1 MKIFKGQGTADL
13 GKPWRFEEDGLTVTR
28 GCAWSPPGC
37 HPTGCGIKTY
47 VNAAG
52 ELVKIEG
59 DENHPITNGRLCV
72 RCLTIRDYVYNPDRV
87 RYPMK
92 RAREDRGKNKWERI
106 TWDEAFDLIAE
117 KVAYYKENYGAES
130 ILIMGGTGREG
141 GPMLPAYAQAC
152 IGTPNA
158 CYTQSGYSCY
168 IPRVAGTTYVLGATY
183 PEMDYAGGLPGRYD
197 DPMFELPELIVFWAK
212 EPLPSNGD
220 GLFGHAAID
229 MMRRGSK
236 LMCVEP
242 RVNWVSTRADW
253 HLRLRPGTDTALAM
267 AMLNVIISEDLYDH
281 DFVEKWCYGF
291 EELSERV
298 ATMPV
303 EKAAEITGVD
313 ADLIREA
320 SRAYAKAKPAQIA
333 WGLGIDQKS
342 NGVQAG
348 HCILALEAITGN
360 IDVPGG
366 QLIGDVNDGLE
377 LGFGWGNL
385 GPELQS
391 KILGIKEYPAYV
403 GLVLN
408 AQCDM
413 VLDALEAGDD
423 AEYYPFKMG
432 GFEDTNFLAG
442 TCAAQPKRWHDAM
455 VKNLEWCFGIDVWMT
470 PTIQACCEVFLPL
483 SSTVEHDTVVYTH
496 YGASPIMAGAVN
508 KSITV
513 GDCKGDCEI
522 MYELGLRCMPVNFE
536 KYKDYYDFLADYR
549 LNYKQSFE
557 ELREEVVHQKT
568 EMCGYRK
575 YESGR
580 LRPDG
585 QPGFNTPTGRV
596 ELYSTM
602 FRQFGEDPLPYYEE
616 PQLSPVSTPDIA
628 ETYPLV
634 LTTGAHVLLLPFRR
648 QADPLSA
655 RDESRPADRDQP
667 AGRGEVRR
675 GRRPVGGSVQP
686 VRHLRAQSEGEPDR
700 QAWRGACP
708 ARLLVP
714 RKGRRRADALRGVA
728 LQHQRAHPSQVHRQA
743 RFRRAVQVHPL
754 QREAA
759 CGKLRHR
766 HDGSLG
772 PLRKAGDL
780 DGGIRFAHR
789 LRILHG
795 MPVVRGGLQGRAPHP
810 RGTVGHPPA

>member
-47 VNAAG
+47 VNSNG
-52 ELVKIEG
+52 ELVRVEG

-87 RYPMK
+87 LYPMK

-106 TWDEAFDLIAE
+106 TWDEAYDTIAE
-117 KVAYYKENYGAES
+117 KVKYFKDKYGAES
-130 ILIMGGTGREG
+130 ILVMGGTGREG
-141 GPMLPAYAQAC
+141 GPMLPAYAHAC
-152 IGTPNA
+152 LGTPNA

-168 IPRVAGTTYVLGATY
+168 IPRVAGTTYVMGATY

-197 DPMFELPELIVFWAK
+197 DPMFKLPELIVFWGK

-236 LMCVEP
+236 LMSIDP

-253 HLRLRPGTDTALAM
+253 HLRLRPGTDAALGM
-267 AMLNVIISEDLYDH
+267 AMLNVIIEEDLYDH
-281 DFVEKWCYGF
+281 DFVDKWCYGF
-291 EELSERV
+291 EQLAERV
-298 ATMPV
+298 KEMPA
-303 EKAAEITGVD
+303 EKAAEICDLD
-313 ADLIREA
+313 ANQIREA
-320 SRAYAKAKPAQIA
+320 ARVYAAAKPAQIA
-333 WGLGIDQKS
+333 WGLAIDQKS

-348 HCILALEAITGN
+348 HCIMALEAITSN

-377 LGFGWGNL
+377 LGFGWNNL

-423 AEYYPFKMG
+423 AKYYPFKMG
-432 GFEDTNFLAG
+432 VFEDTNFLAG

-470 PTIQACCEVFLPL
+470 PTIQATCEIFLPL

-522 MYELGLRCMPVNFE
+522 FYELGLRCMPINFE

-549 LNYKQSFE
+549 LAYKKSFE

-568 EMCGYRK
+568 EMCGYYK

-585 QPGFNTPTGRV
+585 MPGFNTPTGRV

-616 PQLSPVSTPDIA
+616 PQLSPVSTP
-628 ETYPLV
+628 EKMEEYPFV
-634 LTTGAHVLLLPFRR
+634 LTTGARTYCYFHSEGKQIPYLREMNP
-648 QADPLSA
+648 DPLI
-655 RDESRPADRDQP
+655 EINP
-667 AGRGEVRR
+667 E
-675 GRRPVGGSVQP
+675 
-686 VRHLRAQSEGEPDR
+686 
-700 QAWRGACP
+700 
-708 ARLLVP
+708 
-714 RKGRRRADALRGVA
+714 DALKHGIADGQWVEVASPFGKCVLKAKVSQIVKPGVVHA
-728 LQHQRAHPSQVHRQA
+728 QHGFWFPEKDPEEPSLYEVWRSNINELIPH
-743 RFRRAVQVHPL
+743 FMV
-754 QREAA
+754 
-759 CGKLRHR
+759 GKL
-766 HDGSLG
+766 GFGAPFKCLICSV
-772 PLRKAGDL
+772 K
-780 DGGIRFAHR
+780 
-789 LRILHG
+789 
-795 MPVVRGGLQGRAPHP
+795 PVSENYDTDMMEVWDHFGKL
-810 RGTVGHPPA
+810 VI

>member
-47 VNAAG
+47 VNSNG
-52 ELVKIEG
+52 ELVRVEG

-87 RYPMK
+87 LYPMK

-106 TWDEAFDLIAE
+106 TWDEAYDTIAE
-117 KVAYYKENYGAES
+117 KVKYFKDKYGAES
-130 ILIMGGTGREG
+130 ILVMGGTGREG
-141 GPMLPAYAQAC
+141 GPMLPAYAHAC
-152 IGTPNA
+152 LGTPNA

-168 IPRVAGTTYVLGATY
+168 IPRVAGTTYVMGATY

-197 DPMFELPELIVFWAK
+197 DPMFKLPELIVFWGK

-229 MMRRGSK
+229 LMRRGSK
-236 LMCVEP
+236 LMSIDP

-253 HLRLRPGTDTALAM
+253 HLRLRPGTDAALGM
-267 AMLNVIISEDLYDH
+267 AMLNVIIEEDLYDH
-281 DFVEKWCYGF
+281 DFVDKWCYGF
-291 EELSERV
+291 EQLAERV
-298 ATMPV
+298 KEMPA
-303 EKAAEITGVD
+303 EKAAEICDLD
-313 ADLIREA
+313 ANQIREA
-320 SRAYAKAKPAQIA
+320 ARVYAAAKPAQIA
-333 WGLGIDQKS
+333 WGLAIDQKS

-348 HCILALEAITGN
+348 HCIMALEAITGN

-377 LGFGWGNL
+377 LGFGWNNL

-423 AEYYPFKMG
+423 AKYYPFKMG
-432 GFEDTNFLAG
+432 VFEDTNFLAG

-470 PTIQACCEVFLPL
+470 PTIQATCEIFLPL

-522 MYELGLRCMPVNFE
+522 FYELGLRCMPINFE

-549 LNYKQSFE
+549 LAYKKSFE

-568 EMCGYRK
+568 EMCGYYK

-585 QPGFNTPTGRV
+585 MPGFNTPTGRV

-616 PQLSPVSTPDIA
+616 PQLSPVSTP
-628 ETYPLV
+628 EKMEEYPFV
-634 LTTGAHVLLLPFRR
+634 LTTGARTYCYFHSEGKQIPYLREMNP
-648 QADPLSA
+648 DPLI
-655 RDESRPADRDQP
+655 EINP
-667 AGRGEVRR
+667 E
-675 GRRPVGGSVQP
+675 
-686 VRHLRAQSEGEPDR
+686 
-700 QAWRGACP
+700 
-708 ARLLVP
+708 
-714 RKGRRRADALRGVA
+714 DALKHGIADGQWVEVASPFGKCVLKAKVSQIVKPGVVHA
-728 LQHQRAHPSQVHRQA
+728 QHGFWFPEKDPEEPSLYEVWRSNINELIPH
-743 RFRRAVQVHPL
+743 FMV
-754 QREAA
+754 
-759 CGKLRHR
+759 GKL
-766 HDGSLG
+766 GFGAPFKCLICSV
-772 PLRKAGDL
+772 K
-780 DGGIRFAHR
+780 
-789 LRILHG
+789 
-795 MPVVRGGLQGRAPHP
+795 PVSENYDTDMMEVWDHFGKL
-810 RGTVGHPPA
+810 VI

>member
-47 VNAAG
+47 VNSNG
-52 ELVKIEG
+52 ELVRVEG

-87 RYPMK
+87 LYPMK

-106 TWDEAFDLIAE
+106 TWDEAYDTIAE
-117 KVAYYKENYGAES
+117 KVKYFKDKYGAES
-130 ILIMGGTGREG
+130 ILVMGGTGREG
-141 GPMLPAYAQAC
+141 GPMLPAYAHAC
-152 IGTPNA
+152 LGTPNA

-168 IPRVAGTTYVLGATY
+168 IPRVAGTTYVMGATY

-197 DPMFELPELIVFWAK
+197 DPMFKLPELIVFWGK

-236 LMCVEP
+236 LMSIDP

-253 HLRLRPGTDTALAM
+253 HLRLRPGTDAALGM
-267 AMLNVIISEDLYDH
+267 AMLNVIIEEDLYDH
-281 DFVEKWCYGF
+281 DFVDKWCYGF
-291 EELSERV
+291 EQLAERV
-298 ATMPV
+298 KEMPA
-303 EKAAEITGVD
+303 EKAAEICDLD
-313 ADLIREA
+313 ANQIREA
-320 SRAYAKAKPAQIA
+320 ARVYAAAKPAQIA
-333 WGLGIDQKS
+333 WGLAIDQKS

-348 HCILALEAITGN
+348 HCIMALEAITGN

-377 LGFGWGNL
+377 LGFGWNNL

-423 AEYYPFKMG
+423 AKYYPFKMG
-432 GFEDTNFLAG
+432 VFEDTNFLAG

-470 PTIQACCEVFLPL
+470 PTIQATCEIFLPL

-522 MYELGLRCMPVNFE
+522 FYELGLRCMPINFE

-549 LNYKQSFE
+549 LAYKKSFE

-568 EMCGYRK
+568 EMCGYYK

-585 QPGFNTPTGRV
+585 MPGFNTPTGRV

-616 PQLSPVSTPDIA
+616 PQLSPVSTP
-628 ETYPLV
+628 EKMEEYPFV
-634 LTTGAHVLLLPFRR
+634 LTTGARTYCYFHSEGKQIPYLREMNP
-648 QADPLSA
+648 DPLI
-655 RDESRPADRDQP
+655 EINP
-667 AGRGEVRR
+667 E
-675 GRRPVGGSVQP
+675 
-686 VRHLRAQSEGEPDR
+686 
-700 QAWRGACP
+700 
-708 ARLLVP
+708 
-714 RKGRRRADALRGVA
+714 DALKHGIADGQWVEVASPFGKCVLKAKVSQIVKPGVVHA
-728 LQHQRAHPSQVHRQA
+728 QHGFWFPEKDPEEPSLYEVWRSNINELIPH
-743 RFRRAVQVHPL
+743 FMV
-754 QREAA
+754 
-759 CGKLRHR
+759 GKL
-766 HDGSLG
+766 GFGAPFKCLICSV
-772 PLRKAGDL
+772 K
-780 DGGIRFAHR
+780 
-789 LRILHG
+789 
-795 MPVVRGGLQGRAPHP
+795 PVSEDYDTDMMEVWDHFGKL
-810 RGTVGHPPA
+810 VI

>member
-47 VNAAG
+47 VNSNG
-52 ELVKIEG
+52 ELVRVEG

-87 RYPMK
+87 LYPMK

-106 TWDEAFDLIAE
+106 TWDEAYDTIAE
-117 KVAYYKENYGAES
+117 KVKYFKDKYGAES
-130 ILIMGGTGREG
+130 ILVMGGTGREG
-141 GPMLPAYAQAC
+141 GPMLPAYAHAC
-152 IGTPNA
+152 LGTPNA

-168 IPRVAGTTYVLGATY
+168 IPRVAGTTYVMGATY

-197 DPMFELPELIVFWAK
+197 DPMFKLPELIVFWGK

-236 LMCVEP
+236 LMSIDP

-253 HLRLRPGTDTALAM
+253 HLRLRPGTDAALGM
-267 AMLNVIISEDLYDH
+267 AMLNVIIEEDLYDH
-281 DFVEKWCYGF
+281 DFVDKWCYGF
-291 EELSERV
+291 EQLAERV
-298 ATMPV
+298 KEMPA
-303 EKAAEITGVD
+303 EKAAEICDLD
-313 ADLIREA
+313 ANQIREA
-320 SRAYAKAKPAQIA
+320 ARVYAAAKPAQIA
-333 WGLGIDQKS
+333 WGLAIDQKS

-348 HCILALEAITGN
+348 HCIMALEAITGN

-377 LGFGWGNL
+377 LGFGWNNL

-423 AEYYPFKMG
+423 AKYYPFKMG
-432 GFEDTNFLAG
+432 VFEDTNFLAG

-470 PTIQACCEVFLPL
+470 PTIQATCEIFLPL

-508 KSITV
+508 KSIKV

-522 MYELGLRCMPVNFE
+522 FYELGLRCMPINFE

-549 LNYKQSFE
+549 LAYKKSFE

-568 EMCGYRK
+568 EMCGYYK

-585 QPGFNTPTGRV
+585 MPGFNTPTGRV

-616 PQLSPVSTPDIA
+616 PQFSPVSTP
-628 ETYPLV
+628 EKMEEYPFV
-634 LTTGAHVLLLPFRR
+634 LTTGARTYCYFHSEGKQIPYLREMNP
-648 QADPLSA
+648 DPLI
-655 RDESRPADRDQP
+655 EINP
-667 AGRGEVRR
+667 E
-675 GRRPVGGSVQP
+675 
-686 VRHLRAQSEGEPDR
+686 
-700 QAWRGACP
+700 
-708 ARLLVP
+708 
-714 RKGRRRADALRGVA
+714 DALKHSIADGQWVEVASPFGKCVLKAKVSQIVKPGVVHA
-728 LQHQRAHPSQVHRQA
+728 QHGFWFPEKDPEEPSLYEVWRSNINELIPH
-743 RFRRAVQVHPL
+743 FMV
-754 QREAA
+754 
-759 CGKLRHR
+759 GKL
-766 HDGSLG
+766 GFGAPFKCLICSV
-772 PLRKAGDL
+772 K
-780 DGGIRFAHR
+780 
-789 LRILHG
+789 
-795 MPVVRGGLQGRAPHP
+795 PVSENYDTDMMEVWDHFGKL
-810 RGTVGHPPA
+810 VI

>member
-47 VNAAG
+47 VNSNG
-52 ELVKIEG
+52 ELVRVEG

-87 RYPMK
+87 LYPMK

-106 TWDEAFDLIAE
+106 TWDEAYDTIAE
-117 KVAYYKENYGAES
+117 KVKYFKDKYGAES
-130 ILIMGGTGREG
+130 ILVMGGTGREG
-141 GPMLPAYAQAC
+141 GPMLPAYAHAC
-152 IGTPNA
+152 LGTPNA

-168 IPRVAGTTYVLGATY
+168 IPRVAGTTYVMGATY

-197 DPMFELPELIVFWAK
+197 DPMFKLPELIVFWGK

-236 LMCVEP
+236 LMSIDP

-253 HLRLRPGTDTALAM
+253 HLRLRPGTDAALGM
-267 AMLNVIISEDLYDH
+267 AMLNVIIEEDLYDH
-281 DFVEKWCYGF
+281 DFVERWCYGF
-291 EELSERV
+291 EQLAERV
-298 ATMPV
+298 KEMPA

-313 ADLIREA
+313 AGLITEA
-320 SRAYAKAKPAQIA
+320 ARVYAAAKPAQIA
-333 WGLGIDQKS
+333 WGLAIDQKS

-348 HCILALEAITGN
+348 HCIMALEAITGN

-377 LGFGWGNL
+377 LGFGWNNL

-423 AEYYPFKMG
+423 AKYYPFKMG
-432 GFEDTNFLAG
+432 VFEDTNFLAG

-470 PTIQACCEVFLPL
+470 PTIQATCEIFLPL

-522 MYELGLRCMPVNFE
+522 FYELGLRCMPINFE

-549 LNYKQSFE
+549 LAYKKSFE

-568 EMCGYRK
+568 EMCGYYK
-575 YESGR
+575 HESGR

-585 QPGFNTPTGRV
+585 MPGFNTPTGRV

-616 PQLSPVSTPDIA
+616 PQLSPVSTP
-628 ETYPLV
+628 EKMEEYPFV
-634 LTTGAHVLLLPFRR
+634 LTTGARTYCYFHSEGKQIPYLREMNP
-648 QADPLSA
+648 DPLI
-655 RDESRPADRDQP
+655 EINP
-667 AGRGEVRR
+667 E
-675 GRRPVGGSVQP
+675 
-686 VRHLRAQSEGEPDR
+686 
-700 QAWRGACP
+700 
-708 ARLLVP
+708 
-714 RKGRRRADALRGVA
+714 DALKHGIADGQWVEVASPFGKCVLKAKVSQIVKPGVVHA
-728 LQHQRAHPSQVHRQA
+728 QHGFWFPEKDPEEPSLYEVWRSNINELIPHLM
-743 RFRRAVQVHPL
+743 V
-754 QREAA
+754 
-759 CGKLRHR
+759 GKL
-766 HDGSLG
+766 GFGAPFKCLICSV
-772 PLRKAGDL
+772 K
-780 DGGIRFAHR
+780 
-789 LRILHG
+789 
-795 MPVVRGGLQGRAPHP
+795 PVSENYDTDMMEVWDHFGKL
-810 RGTVGHPPA
+810 VI

>member
-47 VNAAG
+47 VNSNG
-52 ELVKIEG
+52 ELVRVEG

-87 RYPMK
+87 LYPMK

-106 TWDEAFDLIAE
+106 TWDEAFDTIAE

-130 ILIMGGTGREG
+130 ILMQGGTGREG
-141 GPMLPAYAQAC
+141 GPMLPAYAQAAL
-152 IGTPNA
+152 GTPNA
-158 CYTQSGYSCY
+158 SQPLSGYSCY
-168 IPRVAGTTYVLGATY
+168 IPRVAGTTYVTGVAY

-197 DPMFELPELIVFWAK
+197 DPAFKLPELIVFWGK
-212 EPLPSNGD
+212 DPLPTNGD

-236 LMCVEP
+236 LMSIDP
-242 RVNWVSTRADW
+242 RVNWVATRADW
-253 HLRLRPGTDTALAM
+253 HLRLRPGTDTALGM
-267 AMLNVIISEDLYDH
+267 AMLNVIIEEDLYDH
-281 DFVEKWCYGF
+281 DFVDKWCYGF
-291 EELSERV
+291 EQLAERV
-298 ATMPV
+298 KEMPA
-303 EKAAEITGVD
+303 EKAAEICDLD
-313 ADLIREA
+313 ANQIREA
-320 SRAYAKAKPAQIA
+320 ARVYAAAKPAQIA
-333 WGLGIDQKS
+333 WGLAIDQKS

-348 HCILALEAITGN
+348 HCIMALEAITGN

-377 LGFGWGNL
+377 LGFGWNNL

-423 AEYYPFKMG
+423 AKYYPFKMG
-432 GFEDTNFLAG
+432 VFEDTNFLAG

-470 PTIQACCEVFLPL
+470 PTIQATCEIFLPL

-522 MYELGLRCMPVNFE
+522 FYELGLRCMPINFE

-549 LNYKQSFE
+549 LAYKKSFE

-568 EMCGYRK
+568 EMCGYYK

-585 QPGFNTPTGRV
+585 MPGFNTPTGRV

-616 PQLSPVSTPDIA
+616 PQLSPVSTP
-628 ETYPLV
+628 EKMEEYPFV
-634 LTTGAHVLLLPFRR
+634 LTTGARTYCYFHSEGKQIPYLREMNP
-648 QADPLSA
+648 DPLI
-655 RDESRPADRDQP
+655 EINP
-667 AGRGEVRR
+667 E
-675 GRRPVGGSVQP
+675 
-686 VRHLRAQSEGEPDR
+686 
-700 QAWRGACP
+700 
-708 ARLLVP
+708 
-714 RKGRRRADALRGVA
+714 DALKHGIADGQWVEVASPFGKCVLKAKVSQIVKPGVVHA
-728 LQHQRAHPSQVHRQA
+728 QHGFWFPEKDPEEPSLYEVWRSNINELIPH
-743 RFRRAVQVHPL
+743 FMV
-754 QREAA
+754 
-759 CGKLRHR
+759 GKL
-766 HDGSLG
+766 GFGAPFKCLICSV
-772 PLRKAGDL
+772 K
-780 DGGIRFAHR
+780 
-789 LRILHG
+789 
-795 MPVVRGGLQGRAPHP
+795 PVSENYDTDMMEVWDHFGKL
-810 RGTVGHPPA
+810 VI

>member
-47 VNAAG
+47 VNSNG
-52 ELVKIEG
+52 ELVRVEG

-87 RYPMK
+87 LYPMK

-106 TWDEAFDLIAE
+106 TWDEAYDTIAE
-117 KVAYYKENYGAES
+117 KVKYFKDKYGAES
-130 ILIMGGTGREG
+130 ILVMGGTGREG
-141 GPMLPAYAQAC
+141 GPMLPAYAHAC
-152 IGTPNA
+152 LGTPNA

-168 IPRVAGTTYVLGATY
+168 IPRVAGTTYVMGATY

-197 DPMFELPELIVFWAK
+197 DPMFKLPELIVFWGK

-236 LMCVEP
+236 LMSIDP

-253 HLRLRPGTDTALAM
+253 HLRLRPGTDAALGM
-267 AMLNVIISEDLYDH
+267 AMLNVIIEEDLYDH
-281 DFVEKWCYGF
+281 DFVDKWCYGF
-291 EELSERV
+291 EQLAERV
-298 ATMPV
+298 KEMPA
-303 EKAAEITGVD
+303 EKAAEICDLD
-313 ADLIREA
+313 ANQIREA
-320 SRAYAKAKPAQIA
+320 ARVYAAAKPAQIA
-333 WGLGIDQKS
+333 WGLAIDQKS

-348 HCILALEAITGN
+348 HCIMALEAITGN

-377 LGFGWGNL
+377 LGFGWNNL

-423 AEYYPFKMG
+423 AKYYPFKMG
-432 GFEDTNFLAG
+432 VFEDTNFLAG

-470 PTIQACCEVFLPL
+470 PTIQATCEIFLPL

-513 GDCKGDCEI
+513 GEGKGDCEI
-522 MYELGLRCMPVNFE
+522 MYEIGRRCMPINFGRFANFYE
-536 KYKDYYDFLADYR
+536 FLEYYR
-549 LNYKQSFE
+549 LNGKTTFE

-568 EMCGYRK
+568 ETLSYRK
-575 YESGR
+575 YETGK

-585 QPGFNTPTGRV
+585 MPGFNTPTGRV

-602 FRQFGEDPLPYYEE
+602 FRQFGVDPLPYYEE
-616 PQLSPVSTPDIA
+616 PQLSPVSTP
-628 ETYPLV
+628 EKMEEYPFV
-634 LTTGAHVLLLPFRR
+634 LTTGARTYCYFHSEGKQIPYLREINP
-648 QADPLSA
+648 DPLI
-655 RDESRPADRDQP
+655 EINPQ
-667 AGRGEVRR
+667 
-675 GRRPVGGSVQP
+675 
-686 VRHLRAQSEGEPDR
+686 
-700 QAWRGACP
+700 
-708 ARLLVP
+708 
-714 RKGRRRADALRGVA
+714 DALELGIADGQWVRVSNPFGSCVLKA
-728 LQHQRAHPSQVHRQA
+728 KVTQTVYPGLVMAQHGFWFPEEDGEEPHLYDVWRSNINLLMPHFYVGELGFGAPYKCLICKVEPIEESHDTDMQAIWNRYSQLA
-743 RFRRAVQVHPL
+743 TP
-754 QREAA
+754 E
-759 CGKLRHR
+759 
-766 HDGSLG
+766 
-772 PLRKAGDL
+772 
-780 DGGIRFAHR
+780 
-789 LRILHG
+789 
-795 MPVVRGGLQGRAPHP
+795 
-810 RGTVGHPPA
+810 

>member
-47 VNAAG
+47 VNSNG
-52 ELVKIEG
+52 ELVRVEG

-87 RYPMK
+87 LYPMK

-106 TWDEAFDLIAE
+106 TWDEAYDTIAE
-117 KVAYYKENYGAES
+117 KVKYFKDKYGAES
-130 ILIMGGTGREG
+130 ILVMGGTGREG
-141 GPMLPAYAQAC
+141 GPMLPAYAHAC
-152 IGTPNA
+152 LGTPNA

-168 IPRVAGTTYVLGATY
+168 IPRVAGTTYVMGATY

-197 DPMFELPELIVFWAK
+197 DPMFKLPELIVFWGK

-236 LMCVEP
+236 LMSIDP

-253 HLRLRPGTDTALAM
+253 HLRLRPGTDAALGM
-267 AMLNVIISEDLYDH
+267 AMLNVIIEEDLYDH
-281 DFVEKWCYGF
+281 DFVDKWCYGF
-291 EELSERV
+291 EQLAERV
-298 ATMPV
+298 KEMPA
-303 EKAAEITGVD
+303 EKAAEICDLD
-313 ADLIREA
+313 ANQIREA
-320 SRAYAKAKPAQIA
+320 ARVYAAAKPAQIA
-333 WGLGIDQKS
+333 WGLAIDQKS

-348 HCILALEAITGN
+348 HCIMALEAITGN

-377 LGFGWGNL
+377 LGFGWNNL

-423 AEYYPFKMG
+423 AKYYPFKMG
-432 GFEDTNFLAG
+432 VFEDTNFLAG

-470 PTIQACCEVFLPL
+470 PTIQATCEIFLPL

-522 MYELGLRCMPVNFE
+522 FYELGLRCMPINFE

-549 LNYKQSFE
+549 SGGPSACVDRL
-557 ELREEVVHQKT
+557 LR
-568 EMCGYRK
+568 G
-575 YESGR
+575 SGR
-580 LRPDG
+580 
-585 QPGFNTPTGRV
+585 
-596 ELYSTM
+596 
-602 FRQFGEDPLPYYEE
+602 
-616 PQLSPVSTPDIA
+616 
-628 ETYPLV
+628 
-634 LTTGAHVLLLPFRR
+634 
-648 QADPLSA
+648 
-655 RDESRPADRDQP
+655 
-667 AGRGEVRR
+667 EVRR
-675 GRRPVGGSVQP
+675 DGFLHR
-686 VRHLRAQSEGEPDR
+686 
-700 QAWRGACP
+700 P
-708 ARLLVP
+708 ARHDAGLARARCRVPARGLCDGEGGGTMTQDHGPDGRNWNKSEVEYDLGVAGPGQSIVITITRSVGVKIMDHKNYELYKADEDCRAFSGQLTSSPYRFKVP
-714 RKGRRRADALRGVA
+714 REARWHVIINPHTYSGTAEFNVKLIDDAV
-728 LQHQRAHPSQVHRQA
+728 
-743 RFRRAVQVHPL
+743 
-754 QREAA
+754 
-759 CGKLRHR
+759 
-766 HDGSLG
+766 LG
-772 PLRKAGDL
+772 A
-780 DGGIRFAHR
+780 
-789 LRILHG
+789 
-795 MPVVRGGLQGRAPHP
+795 
-810 RGTVGHPPA
+810 

>member
-47 VNAAG
+47 VNSNG
-52 ELVKIEG
+52 ELVRVEG

-87 RYPMK
+87 LYPMK

-106 TWDEAFDLIAE
+106 TWDEAYDTIAE
-117 KVAYYKENYGAES
+117 KVKYFKDKYGAES
-130 ILIMGGTGREG
+130 ILVMGGTGREG
-141 GPMLPAYAQAC
+141 GPMLPAYAHAC
-152 IGTPNA
+152 LGTPNA

-168 IPRVAGTTYVLGATY
+168 IPRVAGTTYVMGATY
-183 PEMDYAGGLPGRYD
+183 PEMDYAGGLLGRYD
-197 DPMFELPELIVFWAK
+197 DPMFKLPELIVFWGK

-236 LMCVEP
+236 LMSIDP

-253 HLRLRPGTDTALAM
+253 HLRLRPGTDAALGM
-267 AMLNVIISEDLYDH
+267 AMLNVIIEEDLYDH

-291 EELSERV
+291 EQLAERV
-298 ATMPV
+298 KEMPA
-303 EKAAEITGVD
+303 EKAAEICGLD
-313 ADLIREA
+313 ANQIREA
-320 SRAYAKAKPAQIA
+320 ARVYAAATPAPLA
-333 WGLGIDQKS
+333 WGLAIDQKS

-348 HCILALEAITGN
+348 HCIMALEAITGN

-377 LGFGWGNL
+377 LGFGWNNL

-423 AEYYPFKMG
+423 AKYYPFKMG
-432 GFEDTNFLAG
+432 VFEDTNFLAG

-470 PTIQACCEVFLPL
+470 PTIQATCEIFLPL

-522 MYELGLRCMPVNFE
+522 FYELGLRCMPINFE

-549 LNYKQSFE
+549 LAYKKSFE

-568 EMCGYRK
+568 EMCGYYK

-585 QPGFNTPTGRV
+585 MPGFNTPTGRV

-616 PQLSPVSTPDIA
+616 PQFSPVSTP
-628 ETYPLV
+628 EKMEEYPFV
-634 LTTGAHVLLLPFRR
+634 LTTGARTYCYFHSEGKQIPYLREMNP
-648 QADPLSA
+648 DPLI
-655 RDESRPADRDQP
+655 EINP
-667 AGRGEVRR
+667 E
-675 GRRPVGGSVQP
+675 
-686 VRHLRAQSEGEPDR
+686 
-700 QAWRGACP
+700 
-708 ARLLVP
+708 
-714 RKGRRRADALRGVA
+714 DALKYGIADGQWVEVASPFGKCVLKAKVSQIVKPGVVHA
-728 LQHQRAHPSQVHRQA
+728 QHGFWFPEKDPEEPSLYEVWRSNINELIPH
-743 RFRRAVQVHPL
+743 FMV
-754 QREAA
+754 
-759 CGKLRHR
+759 GKL
-766 HDGSLG
+766 GFGAPFKCLICSV
-772 PLRKAGDL
+772 K
-780 DGGIRFAHR
+780 
-789 LRILHG
+789 
-795 MPVVRGGLQGRAPHP
+795 PVSENYDTDMMEVWDHFGKL
-810 RGTVGHPPA
+810 VI

>member
-47 VNAAG
+47 VNSNG
-52 ELVKIEG
+52 ELVRVEG

-87 RYPMK
+87 LYPMK

-106 TWDEAFDLIAE
+106 TWDEAYDTIAE
-117 KVAYYKENYGAES
+117 KVKYFKDKYGAES
-130 ILIMGGTGREG
+130 ILVMGGTGREG
-141 GPMLPAYAQAC
+141 GPMLPAYAHAC
-152 IGTPNA
+152 LGTPNA

-168 IPRVAGTTYVLGATY
+168 IPRVAGTTYVMGATY

-197 DPMFELPELIVFWAK
+197 DPMFKLPELIVFWGK

-236 LMCVEP
+236 LMSIDP

-253 HLRLRPGTDTALAM
+253 HLRLRPGTDAALGM
-267 AMLNVIISEDLYDH
+267 AMLNVIIEEDLYDH

-291 EELSERV
+291 EQLAERV
-298 ATMPV
+298 KEMPA
-303 EKAAEITGVD
+303 EKAAEICGLD
-313 ADLIREA
+313 ANQIREA
-320 SRAYAKAKPAQIA
+320 ARVYAAAKPAQIA
-333 WGLGIDQKS
+333 WGLAIDQKS

-348 HCILALEAITGN
+348 HCIMALEAITGN

-377 LGFGWGNL
+377 LGFGWNNL

-423 AEYYPFKMG
+423 AKYYPFKMG
-432 GFEDTNFLAG
+432 VFEDTNFLAG

-470 PTIQACCEVFLPL
+470 PTIQATCEIFLPL

-522 MYELGLRCMPVNFE
+522 FYELGLRCMPINFE

-549 LNYKQSFE
+549 LAYKKSFE

-568 EMCGYRK
+568 EMCGYYK

-585 QPGFNTPTGRV
+585 MPGFNTPTGRV

-616 PQLSPVSTPDIA
+616 PQLSPVSTP
-628 ETYPLV
+628 EKMGEYPFV
-634 LTTGAHVLLLPFRR
+634 LTTGARTYCYFHSEGKQIPYLREMNP
-648 QADPLSA
+648 DPLI
-655 RDESRPADRDQP
+655 EINP
-667 AGRGEVRR
+667 E
-675 GRRPVGGSVQP
+675 
-686 VRHLRAQSEGEPDR
+686 
-700 QAWRGACP
+700 
-708 ARLLVP
+708 
-714 RKGRRRADALRGVA
+714 DALKHGIADGQWVEVASPFGKCVLKAKVSQIVKPGVVHA
-728 LQHQRAHPSQVHRQA
+728 QHGFWFPEKDPEEPSLYEVWRSNINELIPH
-743 RFRRAVQVHPL
+743 FMV
-754 QREAA
+754 
-759 CGKLRHR
+759 GKL
-766 HDGSLG
+766 GFGAPFKCLICSV
-772 PLRKAGDL
+772 K
-780 DGGIRFAHR
+780 
-789 LRILHG
+789 
-795 MPVVRGGLQGRAPHP
+795 PVSENYDTDMMEVWDHFGKL
-810 RGTVGHPPA
+810 VI

>member
-47 VNAAG
+47 VNSNG
-52 ELVKIEG
+52 ELVRVEG

-87 RYPMK
+87 LYPMK

-106 TWDEAFDLIAE
+106 TWDEAYDTIAE
-117 KVAYYKENYGAES
+117 KVKYFKDKYGAES
-130 ILIMGGTGREG
+130 ILVMGGTGREG
-141 GPMLPAYAQAC
+141 GPMLPAYAHAC
-152 IGTPNA
+152 LGTPNA

-168 IPRVAGTTYVLGATY
+168 IPRVAGTTYVMGATY

-197 DPMFELPELIVFWAK
+197 DPMFKLPELIVFWGK

-236 LMCVEP
+236 LMSIDP

-253 HLRLRPGTDTALAM
+253 HLRLRPGTDAALGM
-267 AMLNVIISEDLYDH
+267 AMLNVIIEEDLYDH
-281 DFVEKWCYGF
+281 DFVDKWCYGF
-291 EELSERV
+291 EQLAERV
-298 ATMPV
+298 KEMPA
-303 EKAAEITGVD
+303 EKAAEICDLD
-313 ADLIREA
+313 ASQIREA
-320 SRAYAKAKPAQIA
+320 ARVYAAAKPAQIA
-333 WGLGIDQKS
+333 WGLAIDQKS

-348 HCILALEAITGN
+348 HCIMALEAITGN

-377 LGFGWGNL
+377 LGFGWNNL

-423 AEYYPFKMG
+423 AKYYPFKMG
-432 GFEDTNFLAG
+432 VFEDTNFLAG

-470 PTIQACCEVFLPL
+470 PTIQATCEIFLPL

-522 MYELGLRCMPVNFE
+522 FYELGLRCMPINFE

-549 LNYKQSFE
+549 LAYKKSFE

-568 EMCGYRK
+568 EMCGYYK

-585 QPGFNTPTGRV
+585 MPGFNTPTGRV

-616 PQLSPVSTPDIA
+616 PQLSPVSTP
-628 ETYPLV
+628 EKMEEYPFV
-634 LTTGAHVLLLPFRR
+634 LTTGARTYCYFHSEGKQIPYLREMNP
-648 QADPLSA
+648 DPLI
-655 RDESRPADRDQP
+655 EINP
-667 AGRGEVRR
+667 E
-675 GRRPVGGSVQP
+675 
-686 VRHLRAQSEGEPDR
+686 
-700 QAWRGACP
+700 
-708 ARLLVP
+708 
-714 RKGRRRADALRGVA
+714 DALKHGIADGQWVEVASPFGKCVLKAKVSQIVKPGVVHA
-728 LQHQRAHPSQVHRQA
+728 QHGFWFPEKDPEEPSLYEVWRSNINELIPH
-743 RFRRAVQVHPL
+743 FMV
-754 QREAA
+754 
-759 CGKLRHR
+759 GKL
-766 HDGSLG
+766 GFGAPFKCLICSV
-772 PLRKAGDL
+772 K
-780 DGGIRFAHR
+780 
-789 LRILHG
+789 
-795 MPVVRGGLQGRAPHP
+795 PVSENYDTDMMEVWDHFGKL
-810 RGTVGHPPA
+810 VI

>member
-47 VNAAG
+47 VNSNG
-52 ELVKIEG
+52 ELVRVEG

-87 RYPMK
+87 LYPMK

-106 TWDEAFDLIAE
+106 TWDEAYDTIAE
-117 KVAYYKENYGAES
+117 KVKYFKDKYGAES
-130 ILIMGGTGREG
+130 ILVMGGTGREG
-141 GPMLPAYAQAC
+141 GPMLPAYAHAC
-152 IGTPNA
+152 LGTPNA

-168 IPRVAGTTYVLGATY
+168 IPRVAGTTYVMGATY

-197 DPMFELPELIVFWAK
+197 DPMFKLPELIVFWGK

-236 LMCVEP
+236 LMSIDP

-253 HLRLRPGTDTALAM
+253 HLRLRPGTDAALGM
-267 AMLNVIISEDLYDH
+267 AMLNVIIEEDLYDH
-281 DFVEKWCYGF
+281 DFVDKWCYGF
-291 EELSERV
+291 EQLAERV
-298 ATMPV
+298 KEMPA
-303 EKAAEITGVD
+303 EKAAEICDLD
-313 ADLIREA
+313 ANQIREA
-320 SRAYAKAKPAQIA
+320 ARVYAAAKPAQIA
-333 WGLGIDQKS
+333 WGLAIDQKS

-348 HCILALEAITGN
+348 HCIMALEAITGN

-377 LGFGWGNL
+377 LGFGWNNL

-423 AEYYPFKMG
+423 AKYYPFKMG
-432 GFEDTNFLAG
+432 VFEDTNFLAG

-470 PTIQACCEVFLPL
+470 PTIQATCEIFLPL

-522 MYELGLRCMPVNFE
+522 FYELGLRCMPINFE

-549 LNYKQSFE
+549 LAYKKSFE

-568 EMCGYRK
+568 EMCGYYK

-585 QPGFNTPTGRV
+585 MPGFNTPTGRV

-616 PQLSPVSTPDIA
+616 PQLSPVSTP
-628 ETYPLV
+628 EKMEEYPFV
-634 LTTGAHVLLLPFRR
+634 LTTGARTYCYFHSEGKQIPYLREMNP
-648 QADPLSA
+648 DPLI
-655 RDESRPADRDQP
+655 EINP
-667 AGRGEVRR
+667 E
-675 GRRPVGGSVQP
+675 
-686 VRHLRAQSEGEPDR
+686 
-700 QAWRGACP
+700 
-708 ARLLVP
+708 
-714 RKGRRRADALRGVA
+714 DALKHGIADGQWVEVASPFGKCVLKAKVSQIVKPGVVHA
-728 LQHQRAHPSQVHRQA
+728 QHGFWFPEKDPEEPSLYEVWRSNINELIPH
-743 RFRRAVQVHPL
+743 FMV
-754 QREAA
+754 
-759 CGKLRHR
+759 GKL
-766 HDGSLG
+766 GFGAPFKCLICSV
-772 PLRKAGDL
+772 K
-780 DGGIRFAHR
+780 
-789 LRILHG
+789 
-795 MPVVRGGLQGRAPHP
+795 PVSENYDTDMMEVWDHFGKL
-810 RGTVGHPPA
+810 VI

>member
-37 HPTGCGIKTY
+37 HPVGCGIKTY
-47 VNAAG
+47 VNSNG
-52 ELVKIEG
+52 ELVRIEG
-59 DENHPITNGRLCV
+59 DENHPVTGGRLCV
-72 RCLTIRDYVYNPDRV
+72 RCLTMRDYVYNPDRV
-87 RYPMK
+87 LYPMK

-106 TWDEAFDLIAE
+106 TWDEAYDTIAE
-117 KVAYYKENYGAES
+117 KVKYFKDKYGAES
-130 ILIMGGTGREG
+130 ILVMGGTGREG
-141 GPMLPAYAQAC
+141 GPMLPAYAHAC
-152 IGTPNA
+152 LGTPNA

-168 IPRVAGTTYVLGATY
+168 IPRVAGTTYVMGATY

-197 DPMFELPELIVFWAK
+197 DPMFKLPELIVFWGK

-236 LMCVEP
+236 LMSIDP

-253 HLRLRPGTDTALAM
+253 HLRLRPGTDAALGM
-267 AMLNVIISEDLYDH
+267 AMLNVIIEEDLYDH

-291 EELSERV
+291 EQLAERV
-298 ATMPV
+298 KEMPA

-313 ADLIREA
+313 AGLIAEA
-320 SRAYAKAKPAQIA
+320 ARVYAAAKPAQIA
-333 WGLGIDQKS
+333 WGLAIDQKS

-348 HCILALEAITGN
+348 HCIMALEAITGN

-377 LGFGWGNL
+377 LGFGWNNL

-423 AEYYPFKMG
+423 AKYYPFKMG
-432 GFEDTNFLAG
+432 VFEDTNFLAG

-470 PTIQACCEVFLPL
+470 PTIQATCEIFLPL

-522 MYELGLRCMPVNFE
+522 FYELGLRCMPINFE

-549 LNYKQSFE
+549 LAYKRTFE

-568 EMCGYRK
+568 EMCGYYK

-585 QPGFNTPTGRV
+585 MPGFNTPTGRV

-616 PQLSPVSTPDIA
+616 PQFSPVSTP
-628 ETYPLV
+628 EKMEEYPFV
-634 LTTGAHVLLLPFRR
+634 LTTGARTYCYFHSEGKQIPYLREMNP
-648 QADPLSA
+648 DPLI
-655 RDESRPADRDQP
+655 EINP
-667 AGRGEVRR
+667 E
-675 GRRPVGGSVQP
+675 
-686 VRHLRAQSEGEPDR
+686 
-700 QAWRGACP
+700 
-708 ARLLVP
+708 
-714 RKGRRRADALRGVA
+714 DALKYGIADGQWVEVASPFGKCVLKAKVSQIVKPGVVHA
-728 LQHQRAHPSQVHRQA
+728 QHGFWFPEKDPEEPSLYEVWRSNINELIPH
-743 RFRRAVQVHPL
+743 FMV
-754 QREAA
+754 
-759 CGKLRHR
+759 GKL
-766 HDGSLG
+766 GFGAPFKCLICSV
-772 PLRKAGDL
+772 K
-780 DGGIRFAHR
+780 
-789 LRILHG
+789 
-795 MPVVRGGLQGRAPHP
+795 PVSENYDTDMMEVWDHFGKL
-810 RGTVGHPPA
+810 VI

>member
-47 VNAAG
+47 VNSNG
-52 ELVKIEG
+52 ELVRVEG

-87 RYPMK
+87 LYPMK

-106 TWDEAFDLIAE
+106 TWDEAYDTIAE
-117 KVAYYKENYGAES
+117 KVKYFKDKYGAES
-130 ILIMGGTGREG
+130 ILVMGGTGREG
-141 GPMLPAYAQAC
+141 GPMLPAYAHAC
-152 IGTPNA
+152 LGTPNA

-168 IPRVAGTTYVLGATY
+168 IPRVAGTTYVMGATY

-197 DPMFELPELIVFWAK
+197 DPMFKLPELIVFWGK

-236 LMCVEP
+236 LMSIDP

-253 HLRLRPGTDTALAM
+253 HLRLRPGTDAALGM
-267 AMLNVIISEDLYDH
+267 AMLNVIIEEDLYDH
-281 DFVEKWCYGF
+281 DFVDKWCYGF
-291 EELSERV
+291 EQLAERV
-298 ATMPV
+298 KEMPA
-303 EKAAEITGVD
+303 EKAAEICDLD
-313 ADLIREA
+313 ANQIREA
-320 SRAYAKAKPAQIA
+320 ARVYAAAKPAQIA
-333 WGLGIDQKS
+333 WGLAIDQKS

-348 HCILALEAITGN
+348 HCIMALEAITGN

-377 LGFGWGNL
+377 LGFGWNNL

-423 AEYYPFKMG
+423 AKYYPFKMG
-432 GFEDTNFLAG
+432 VFEDTNFLAG

-470 PTIQACCEVFLPL
+470 PTIQATCEIFLPL

-522 MYELGLRCMPVNFE
+522 FYELGLRCMPINFE

-549 LNYKQSFE
+549 LAYKKSFE

-568 EMCGYRK
+568 EMCGYYK

-585 QPGFNTPTGRV
+585 MPGFNTPTGRV

-616 PQLSPVSTPDIA
+616 PQLSPVSTP
-628 ETYPLV
+628 EKMEEYPFV
-634 LTTGAHVLLLPFRR
+634 LTTGARTYCYFHSEGKQIPYLREINP
-648 QADPLSA
+648 DPLI
-655 RDESRPADRDQP
+655 EINPQ
-667 AGRGEVRR
+667 
-675 GRRPVGGSVQP
+675 
-686 VRHLRAQSEGEPDR
+686 
-700 QAWRGACP
+700 
-708 ARLLVP
+708 
-714 RKGRRRADALRGVA
+714 DALELGIADGQWVRVSNPFGSCVLKA
-728 LQHQRAHPSQVHRQA
+728 KVTQTVYPGLVMAQHGFWFPEEDGEEPHLYDVWRSNINLLMPHFYVGELGFGAPYKCLICKVEPIEESHDTDMQAIWNRYSQLA
-743 RFRRAVQVHPL
+743 TP
-754 QREAA
+754 E
-759 CGKLRHR
+759 
-766 HDGSLG
+766 
-772 PLRKAGDL
+772 
-780 DGGIRFAHR
+780 
-789 LRILHG
+789 
-795 MPVVRGGLQGRAPHP
+795 
-810 RGTVGHPPA
+810 

>member
-47 VNAAG
+47 VNSNG
-52 ELVKIEG
+52 ELVRVEG

-87 RYPMK
+87 LYPMK

-106 TWDEAFDLIAE
+106 TWDEAYDTIAE
-117 KVAYYKENYGAES
+117 KVKYFKDKYGAES
-130 ILIMGGTGREG
+130 ILVMGGTGREG
-141 GPMLPAYAQAC
+141 GPMLPAYAHAC
-152 IGTPNA
+152 LGTPNA

-168 IPRVAGTTYVLGATY
+168 IPRVAGTTYVMGATY

-197 DPMFELPELIVFWAK
+197 DPMFKLPELIVFWGK

-236 LMCVEP
+236 LMSIDP

-253 HLRLRPGTDTALAM
+253 HLRLRPGTDAALGM
-267 AMLNVIISEDLYDH
+267 AMLNVIIEEDLYDH
-281 DFVEKWCYGF
+281 DFVDKWCYGF
-291 EELSERV
+291 EQLAERV
-298 ATMPV
+298 KEMPA
-303 EKAAEITGVD
+303 EKAAEICDLD
-313 ADLIREA
+313 ANQIREA
-320 SRAYAKAKPAQIA
+320 ARVYAAAKPAQIA
-333 WGLGIDQKS
+333 WGLAIDQKS

-348 HCILALEAITGN
+348 HCIMALEAITGN

-377 LGFGWGNL
+377 LGFGWNNL

-423 AEYYPFKMG
+423 AKYYPFKMG
-432 GFEDTNFLAG
+432 VFEDTNFLAG

-470 PTIQACCEVFLPL
+470 PTIQATCEIFLPL

-513 GDCKGDCEI
+513 GDCKGDYEI
-522 MYELGLRCMPVNFE
+522 FYELGLRCMPINFE

-549 LNYKQSFE
+549 LAYKKSFE
-557 ELREEVVHQKT
+557 DLREEVVHQKT
-568 EMCGYRK
+568 EMCGYYK

-585 QPGFNTPTGRV
+585 MPGFNTPTGRV

-616 PQLSPVSTPDIA
+616 PQLSPVSTP
-628 ETYPLV
+628 EKMEEYPFV
-634 LTTGAHVLLLPFRR
+634 LTTGARTYCYFHSEGKQIPYLREMNP
-648 QADPLSA
+648 DPLI
-655 RDESRPADRDQP
+655 EINP
-667 AGRGEVRR
+667 E
-675 GRRPVGGSVQP
+675 
-686 VRHLRAQSEGEPDR
+686 
-700 QAWRGACP
+700 
-708 ARLLVP
+708 
-714 RKGRRRADALRGVA
+714 DALKHGIADGQWVEVASPFGKCVLKAKVSQIVKPGVVHA
-728 LQHQRAHPSQVHRQA
+728 QHGFWFPEKDPEEPSLYEVWRSNINELIPH
-743 RFRRAVQVHPL
+743 FMV
-754 QREAA
+754 
-759 CGKLRHR
+759 GKL
-766 HDGSLG
+766 GFGAPFKCLICSV
-772 PLRKAGDL
+772 K
-780 DGGIRFAHR
+780 
-789 LRILHG
+789 
-795 MPVVRGGLQGRAPHP
+795 PVSENYDTDMMEVWDHFGKL
-810 RGTVGHPPA
+810 VI

>member
-1 MKIFKGQGTADL
+1 MKLFKGQGTADL

-47 VNAAG
+47 VNSNG
-52 ELVKIEG
+52 ELVRVEG

-87 RYPMK
+87 LYPMK

-106 TWDEAFDLIAE
+106 TWDEAYDTIAE
-117 KVAYYKENYGAES
+117 KVKYFKDKYGAES
-130 ILIMGGTGREG
+130 ILVMGGTGREG
-141 GPMLPAYAQAC
+141 GPMLPAYAHAC
-152 IGTPNA
+152 LGTPNA

-168 IPRVAGTTYVLGATY
+168 IPRVAGTTYVMGATY

-197 DPMFELPELIVFWAK
+197 DPMFKLPELIVFWGK
-212 EPLPSNGD
+212 DPLPTNGD

-236 LMCVEP
+236 LMSIDP

-253 HLRLRPGTDTALAM
+253 HLRLRPGTDAALGM
-267 AMLNVIISEDLYDH
+267 AMLNVIIEEDLYDH

-291 EELSERV
+291 EQLAERV
-298 ATMPV
+298 KEMPA

-313 ADLIREA
+313 AGLIAEA
-320 SRAYAKAKPAQIA
+320 ARVYAAAKPAQIA
-333 WGLGIDQKS
+333 WGLAIDQKS

-348 HCILALEAITGN
+348 HCIMALEAITGN

-377 LGFGWGNL
+377 LGFGWNNL

-423 AEYYPFKMG
+423 AKYYPFKMG
-432 GFEDTNFLAG
+432 VFEDTNFLAG

-470 PTIQACCEVFLPL
+470 PTIQATCEIFLPL

-522 MYELGLRCMPVNFE
+522 FYELGLRCMPINFE

-549 LNYKQSFE
+549 LAYKRTFE

-568 EMCGYRK
+568 ETLSYRK
-575 YESGR
+575 YETGK

-585 QPGFNTPTGRV
+585 MPGFNTPTGRV

-602 FRQFGEDPLPYYEE
+602 YKQFGEDPLPYYEE
-616 PQLSPVSTPDIA
+616 PQRSPVSTP
-628 ETYPLV
+628 ELMEEYPFV
-634 LTTGAHVLLLPFRR
+634 LTTGARTYCYFHSEGKQIPYLREINP
-648 QADPLSA
+648 DPLI
-655 RDESRPADRDQP
+655 EINP
-667 AGRGEVRR
+667 E
-675 GRRPVGGSVQP
+675 
-686 VRHLRAQSEGEPDR
+686 
-700 QAWRGACP
+700 
-708 ARLLVP
+708 
-714 RKGRRRADALRGVA
+714 DALKLGIADGQWVRVSNPFGSCVLKA
-728 LQHQRAHPSQVHRQA
+728 KVTQTVYPGLVMAQHGFWFPEEDGEEPHLYDVWRSNINLLMPHFYVGELGFGAPYKCLICKVEPIEESYDTDMQAIWNRYSQ
-743 RFRRAVQVHPL
+743 L
-754 QREAA
+754 
-759 CGKLRHR
+759 
-766 HDGSLG
+766 
-772 PLRKAGDL
+772 
-780 DGGIRFAHR
+780 
-789 LRILHG
+789 
-795 MPVVRGGLQGRAPHP
+795 VVPE
-810 RGTVGHPPA
+810 

>member
-47 VNAAG
+47 VNSNG
-52 ELVKIEG
+52 ELVRVEG

-87 RYPMK
+87 LYPMK

-106 TWDEAFDLIAE
+106 TWDEAYDTIAE
-117 KVAYYKENYGAES
+117 KVKYFKDKYGAES
-130 ILIMGGTGREG
+130 ILVMGGTGREG
-141 GPMLPAYAQAC
+141 GPMLPAYAHAC
-152 IGTPNA
+152 LGTPNA

-168 IPRVAGTTYVLGATY
+168 IPRVAGTTYVMGATY

-197 DPMFELPELIVFWAK
+197 DPMFKLPELIVFWGK

-236 LMCVEP
+236 LMSIDP
-242 RVNWVSTRADW
+242 RVNWVATRADW
-253 HLRLRPGTDTALAM
+253 HLRLRPGTDTALGM
-267 AMLNVIISEDLYDH
+267 AMLNVIIEEDLYDH
-281 DFVEKWCYGF
+281 DFVERWCYGF
-291 EELSERV
+291 EQLAERV
-298 ATMPV
+298 KEMPA

-313 ADLIREA
+313 AGLITEA
-320 SRAYAKAKPAQIA
+320 ARVYAAAKPAQIA
-333 WGLGIDQKS
+333 WGLAIDQKS

-348 HCILALEAITGN
+348 HCIMALEAITGN

-377 LGFGWGNL
+377 LGFGWNNL

-423 AEYYPFKMG
+423 AKYYPFKMG
-432 GFEDTNFLAG
+432 VFEDTNFLAG

-470 PTIQACCEVFLPL
+470 PTIQATCEIFLPL

-522 MYELGLRCMPVNFE
+522 FYELGLRCMPINFE

-549 LNYKQSFE
+549 LAYKKSFE

-568 EMCGYRK
+568 EMCGYYK

-585 QPGFNTPTGRV
+585 MPGFNTPTGRV

-616 PQLSPVSTPDIA
+616 PQLSPVSTP
-628 ETYPLV
+628 EKMEEYPFV
-634 LTTGAHVLLLPFRR
+634 LTTGARTYCYFHSEGKQIPYLREMNP
-648 QADPLSA
+648 DPLI
-655 RDESRPADRDQP
+655 EINP
-667 AGRGEVRR
+667 E
-675 GRRPVGGSVQP
+675 
-686 VRHLRAQSEGEPDR
+686 
-700 QAWRGACP
+700 
-708 ARLLVP
+708 
-714 RKGRRRADALRGVA
+714 DALKHGIADGQWVEVASPFGKCVLKAKVSQIVKPGVVHA
-728 LQHQRAHPSQVHRQA
+728 QHGFWFPEKDPEEPSLYEVWRSNINELIPH
-743 RFRRAVQVHPL
+743 FMV
-754 QREAA
+754 
-759 CGKLRHR
+759 GKL
-766 HDGSLG
+766 GFGAPFKCLICSV
-772 PLRKAGDL
+772 K
-780 DGGIRFAHR
+780 
-789 LRILHG
+789 
-795 MPVVRGGLQGRAPHP
+795 PVSENYDTDMMEVWDHFGKL
-810 RGTVGHPPA
+810 VI

>member
-47 VNAAG
+47 VNSNG
-52 ELVKIEG
+52 ELVRVEG

-87 RYPMK
+87 LYPMK

-106 TWDEAFDLIAE
+106 TWDEAYDTIAE
-117 KVAYYKENYGAES
+117 KVKYFKDKYGAES
-130 ILIMGGTGREG
+130 ILVMGGTGREG
-141 GPMLPAYAQAC
+141 GPMLPAYAHAC
-152 IGTPNA
+152 LGTPNA

-168 IPRVAGTTYVLGATY
+168 IPRVAGTTYVMGAPY

-197 DPMFELPELIVFWAK
+197 DPMFKLPELIVFWGK

-236 LMCVEP
+236 LMSIDP

-253 HLRLRPGTDTALAM
+253 HLRLRPGTDAALGM
-267 AMLNVIISEDLYDH
+267 AMLNVIIEEDLYDH

-291 EELSERV
+291 EQLAERV
-298 ATMPV
+298 KEMPA
-303 EKAAEITGVD
+303 EKAAEICGLD
-313 ADLIREA
+313 ANQIREA
-320 SRAYAKAKPAQIA
+320 ARVYAAAKPAQIA
-333 WGLGIDQKS
+333 WGLAIDQKS

-348 HCILALEAITGN
+348 HCIMALEAITGN

-377 LGFGWGNL
+377 LGFGWNNL

-423 AEYYPFKMG
+423 AKYYPFKMG
-432 GFEDTNFLAG
+432 VFEDTNFLAG

-470 PTIQACCEVFLPL
+470 PTIQATCEIFLPL

-522 MYELGLRCMPVNFE
+522 FYELGLRCMPINFE

-549 LNYKQSFE
+549 LAYKKSFE

-568 EMCGYRK
+568 EMCGYYK

-585 QPGFNTPTGRV
+585 MPGFNTPTGRV

-616 PQLSPVSTPDIA
+616 PQLSPVSTP
-628 ETYPLV
+628 EKMEEYPFV
-634 LTTGAHVLLLPFRR
+634 LTTGARTYCYFHSEGKQIPYLREMNP
-648 QADPLSA
+648 DPLI
-655 RDESRPADRDQP
+655 EINP
-667 AGRGEVRR
+667 E
-675 GRRPVGGSVQP
+675 
-686 VRHLRAQSEGEPDR
+686 
-700 QAWRGACP
+700 
-708 ARLLVP
+708 
-714 RKGRRRADALRGVA
+714 DALKYGIADGQWVEVASPFGKCVLKAKVSQIVKPGVVHA
-728 LQHQRAHPSQVHRQA
+728 QHGFWFPEKDPEEPSLYEVWRSNINELIPH
-743 RFRRAVQVHPL
+743 FMV
-754 QREAA
+754 
-759 CGKLRHR
+759 GKL
-766 HDGSLG
+766 GFGAPFKCLICSV
-772 PLRKAGDL
+772 K
-780 DGGIRFAHR
+780 
-789 LRILHG
+789 
-795 MPVVRGGLQGRAPHP
+795 PVSENYDTDMMEVWDHFGKL
-810 RGTVGHPPA
+810 VI

>member
-47 VNAAG
+47 VNSNG
-52 ELVKIEG
+52 ELVRVEG

-87 RYPMK
+87 LYPMK

-106 TWDEAFDLIAE
+106 TWDEAYDTIAE
-117 KVAYYKENYGAES
+117 KVKYYKDKYGAES
-130 ILIMGGTGREG
+130 ILVMGGTGREG
-141 GPMLPAYAQAC
+141 GPMLPAYAHAC
-152 IGTPNA
+152 LGTPNA

-168 IPRVAGTTYVLGATY
+168 IPRVAGTTYVMGATY

-197 DPMFELPELIVFWAK
+197 DPMFKLPELIVFWGK

-236 LMCVEP
+236 LMSIDP

-253 HLRLRPGTDTALAM
+253 HLRLRPGTDAALGM
-267 AMLNVIISEDLYDH
+267 AMLNVIIEEDLYDH

-291 EELSERV
+291 EQLAERV
-298 ATMPV
+298 KEMPA
-303 EKAAEITGVD
+303 EKAAEICGLD
-313 ADLIREA
+313 ANQIREA
-320 SRAYAKAKPAQIA
+320 ARVYAAAKPAQIA
-333 WGLGIDQKS
+333 WGLAIDQKS

-348 HCILALEAITGN
+348 HCIMALEAITGN

-377 LGFGWGNL
+377 LGFGWNNL

-423 AEYYPFKMG
+423 AKYYPFKMG
-432 GFEDTNFLAG
+432 VFEDTNFLAG

-470 PTIQACCEVFLPL
+470 PTIQATCEIFLPL

-522 MYELGLRCMPVNFE
+522 FYELGLRCMPINFE

-549 LNYKQSFE
+549 LAYKRTFE

-568 EMCGYRK
+568 EMCGYYK

-585 QPGFNTPTGRV
+585 MPGFNTPTGRV

-616 PQLSPVSTPDIA
+616 PQLSPVSTP
-628 ETYPLV
+628 EKMEEYPFV
-634 LTTGAHVLLLPFRR
+634 LTTGARTYCYFHSEGKQIPYLREMNP
-648 QADPLSA
+648 DPLI
-655 RDESRPADRDQP
+655 EINP
-667 AGRGEVRR
+667 E
-675 GRRPVGGSVQP
+675 
-686 VRHLRAQSEGEPDR
+686 
-700 QAWRGACP
+700 
-708 ARLLVP
+708 
-714 RKGRRRADALRGVA
+714 DALKYGIADGQWVEVASPFGKCVLKAKVSQIVKPGVVHA
-728 LQHQRAHPSQVHRQA
+728 QHGFWFPEKDPEEPSLYEVWRSNINELIPH
-743 RFRRAVQVHPL
+743 FMV
-754 QREAA
+754 
-759 CGKLRHR
+759 GKL
-766 HDGSLG
+766 GFGAPFKCLICSV
-772 PLRKAGDL
+772 K
-780 DGGIRFAHR
+780 
-789 LRILHG
+789 
-795 MPVVRGGLQGRAPHP
+795 PVSENYDTDMMEVWDHFGKL
-810 RGTVGHPPA
+810 VI

>member
-47 VNAAG
+47 VNSNG
-52 ELVKIEG
+52 ELVRVEG

-87 RYPMK
+87 LYPMK

-106 TWDEAFDLIAE
+106 TWDEAYDTIAE
-117 KVAYYKENYGAES
+117 KVKYFKDKYGAES
-130 ILIMGGTGREG
+130 ILVMGGTGREG
-141 GPMLPAYAQAC
+141 GPMLPAYAHAC
-152 IGTPNA
+152 LGTPNA

-168 IPRVAGTTYVLGATY
+168 IPRVAGTTYVMGATY

-197 DPMFELPELIVFWAK
+197 DPMFELPELIVFWGK

-236 LMCVEP
+236 LMSIDP

-253 HLRLRPGTDTALAM
+253 HLRLRPGTDAALGM
-267 AMLNVIISEDLYDH
+267 AMLNVIIEEDLYDH

-291 EELSERV
+291 EQLAERV
-298 ATMPV
+298 KEMPV

-313 ADLIREA
+313 AGLIAEA
-320 SRAYAKAKPAQIA
+320 ARVYAAAKPAQIA
-333 WGLGIDQKS
+333 WGLAIDQKS

-348 HCILALEAITGN
+348 HCIMALEAITGN

-377 LGFGWGNL
+377 LGFGWNNL

-423 AEYYPFKMG
+423 AKYYPFKMG
-432 GFEDTNFLAG
+432 VFEDTNFLAG

-470 PTIQACCEVFLPL
+470 PTIQATCEIFLPL

-522 MYELGLRCMPVNFE
+522 FYELGLRCMPINFE

-549 LNYKQSFE
+549 LAYKRTFE

-568 EMCGYRK
+568 EMCGYYK

-585 QPGFNTPTGRV
+585 MPGFNTPTGRV

-616 PQLSPVSTPDIA
+616 PQLSPVSTP
-628 ETYPLV
+628 EKMEEYPFV
-634 LTTGAHVLLLPFRR
+634 LTTGARTYCYFHSEGKQIPYLREMNP
-648 QADPLSA
+648 DPLI
-655 RDESRPADRDQP
+655 EINP
-667 AGRGEVRR
+667 E
-675 GRRPVGGSVQP
+675 
-686 VRHLRAQSEGEPDR
+686 
-700 QAWRGACP
+700 
-708 ARLLVP
+708 
-714 RKGRRRADALRGVA
+714 DALKYGIADGQWVEVASPFGKCVLKAKVSQIVKPGVVHA
-728 LQHQRAHPSQVHRQA
+728 QHGFWFPEKDPEEPSLYEVWRSNINELIPH
-743 RFRRAVQVHPL
+743 FMV
-754 QREAA
+754 
-759 CGKLRHR
+759 GKL
-766 HDGSLG
+766 GFGAPFKCLICSV
-772 PLRKAGDL
+772 K
-780 DGGIRFAHR
+780 
-789 LRILHG
+789 
-795 MPVVRGGLQGRAPHP
+795 PVSENYDTDMMEVWDHFGKL
-810 RGTVGHPPA
+810 VI

>member
-47 VNAAG
+47 VNSNG
-52 ELVKIEG
+52 ELVRVEG

-87 RYPMK
+87 LYPMK

-106 TWDEAFDLIAE
+106 TWDEAYDTIAE
-117 KVAYYKENYGAES
+117 KVKYFKDKYGAES
-130 ILIMGGTGREG
+130 ILVMGGTGREG
-141 GPMLPAYAQAC
+141 GPMLPAYAHAC
-152 IGTPNA
+152 LGTPNA

-168 IPRVAGTTYVLGATY
+168 IPRVAGTTYVMGATY

-197 DPMFELPELIVFWAK
+197 DPMFKLPELIVFWGK

-236 LMCVEP
+236 LMSIDP

-253 HLRLRPGTDTALAM
+253 HLRLRPGTDAALGM
-267 AMLNVIISEDLYDH
+267 AMLNVIIEEDLYDH
-281 DFVEKWCYGF
+281 DFVDKWCYGF
-291 EELSERV
+291 EQLAERV
-298 ATMPV
+298 KEMPA
-303 EKAAEITGVD
+303 EKAAEICDLD
-313 ADLIREA
+313 ANQIREA
-320 SRAYAKAKPAQIA
+320 ARVYAAAKPAQIA
-333 WGLGIDQKS
+333 WGLAIDQKS

-348 HCILALEAITGN
+348 HCIMALEAITGN

-377 LGFGWGNL
+377 LGFGWNNL

-423 AEYYPFKMG
+423 AKYYPFKMG
-432 GFEDTNFLAG
+432 VFEDTNFLAG

-470 PTIQACCEVFLPL
+470 PTIQATCEIFLPL

-522 MYELGLRCMPVNFE
+522 FYELGLRCMPINFE

-549 LNYKQSFE
+549 LAYKKSFE

-568 EMCGYRK
+568 EMCGYYK

-585 QPGFNTPTGRV
+585 MPGFNTPTGRV

-616 PQLSPVSTPDIA
+616 PQLSPVSTP
-628 ETYPLV
+628 EKMEEYPFV
-634 LTTGAHVLLLPFRR
+634 LTTGARTYCYFHSEGKQIPYLREINP
-648 QADPLSA
+648 DPLI
-655 RDESRPADRDQP
+655 EINPQ
-667 AGRGEVRR
+667 
-675 GRRPVGGSVQP
+675 
-686 VRHLRAQSEGEPDR
+686 
-700 QAWRGACP
+700 
-708 ARLLVP
+708 
-714 RKGRRRADALRGVA
+714 DALKHGIADGQWVEVASPFGKCVLKAKVSQIVKPGVVHA
-728 LQHQRAHPSQVHRQA
+728 QHGFWFPEKDPEEPSLYEVWRSNINELIPH
-743 RFRRAVQVHPL
+743 FMV
-754 QREAA
+754 
-759 CGKLRHR
+759 GKL
-766 HDGSLG
+766 GFGAPFKCLICSV
-772 PLRKAGDL
+772 K
-780 DGGIRFAHR
+780 
-789 LRILHG
+789 
-795 MPVVRGGLQGRAPHP
+795 PVSENYDTDMMEVWDHFGKL
-810 RGTVGHPPA
+810 VI

>member
-47 VNAAG
+47 VNDAG

-72 RCLTIRDYVYNPDRV
+72 RCLTMRDFVYNPDRV
-87 RYPMK
+87 LYPMK

-106 TWDEAFDLIAE
+106 TWDEAFDLLAE
-117 KVAYYKENYGAES
+117 KVDYYKKTYGAES

-141 GPMLPAYAQAC
+141 GPMLPAYAHSA
-152 IGTPNA
+152 IGTPND

-197 DPMFELPELIVFWAK
+197 DPMFKLPELIVFWGK

-236 LMCVEP
+236 LMSIDP

-253 HLRLRPGTDTALAM
+253 HLRLRPGTDAALGM

-281 DFVEKWCYGF
+281 DFVERWTYGF
-291 EELSERV
+291 DELAERV
-298 ATMPV
+298 KDMPV

-320 SRAYAKAKPAQIA
+320 ARVYANANPAQIA
-333 WGLGIDQKS
+333 WGLAIDQKS

-377 LGFGWGNL
+377 LGFGWQNL

-403 GLVLN
+403 GLVL
-408 AQCDM
+408 ASQCDM

-423 AEYYPFKMG
+423 AQYYPFKMG

-470 PTIQACCEVFLPL
+470 PTIQACCELFLPL
-483 SSTVEHDTVVYTH
+483 STTVEHDTVVYTH

-508 KSITV
+508 KAITV
-513 GDCKGDCEI
+513 GEGKGDCEI
-522 MYELGLRCMPVNFE
+522 MYEIGKRCMPINYDKFANY
-536 KYKDYYDFLADYR
+536 YKFLNYYR
-549 LNYKQSFE
+549 LNNKQTFE
-557 ELREEVVHQKT
+557 ELREEVVHQKIET
-568 EMCGYRK
+568 LSYKK
-575 YESGR
+575 YETGK

-602 FRQFGEDPLPYYEE
+602 FRQFGEDPLPYYME
-616 PQLSPVSTPDIA
+616 PQLSPVSTPEIA
-628 ETYPLV
+628 EQYPLV
-634 LTTGAHVLLLPFRR
+634 LTTGARTYCYFHSEGKQIPYLREMNP
-648 QADPLSA
+648 DPLIEINPEDA
-655 RDESRPADRDQP
+655 LKYGVTDGQWV
-667 AGRGEVRR
+667 EVENPF
-675 GRRPVGGSVQP
+675 GKVVLKAKVSQIVKPGVV
-686 VRHLRAQSEGEPDR
+686 HAQHGFWFPEKDAEEPSLYEV
-700 QAWRGACP
+700 WRSNINE
-708 ARLLVP
+708 LVP
-714 RKGRRRADALRGVA
+714 HKYI
-728 LQHQRAHPSQVHRQA
+728 
-743 RFRRAVQVHPL
+743 
-754 QREAA
+754 
-759 CGKLRHR
+759 GKLGFGAPFKCLLCSVKPIAENY
-766 HDGSLG
+766 DT
-772 PLRKAGDL
+772 DMMEVW
-780 DGGIRFAHR
+780 DRFGK
-789 LRILHG
+789 LVI
-795 MPVVRGGLQGRAPHP
+795 
-810 RGTVGHPPA
+810 

>member
-47 VNAAG
+47 VNSNG
-52 ELVKIEG
+52 ELVRVEG

-87 RYPMK
+87 LYPMK

-106 TWDEAFDLIAE
+106 TWDEAYDTIAE
-117 KVAYYKENYGAES
+117 KVKYFKDRYGAES
-130 ILIMGGTGREG
+130 ILVMGGTGREG
-141 GPMLPAYAQAC
+141 GPMLPAYAHAC
-152 IGTPNA
+152 LGTPNA

-168 IPRVAGTTYVLGATY
+168 IPRVAGTTYVMGATY

-197 DPMFELPELIVFWAK
+197 DPMFKLPELIVFWGK

-236 LMCVEP
+236 LMSIDP

-253 HLRLRPGTDTALAM
+253 HLRLRPGTDAALGM
-267 AMLNVIISEDLYDH
+267 AMLNVIIEEDLYDH
-281 DFVEKWCYGF
+281 DFVDKWCYGF
-291 EELSERV
+291 EQLAERV
-298 ATMPV
+298 KEMPA
-303 EKAAEITGVD
+303 EKAAEICDLD
-313 ADLIREA
+313 ANQIREA
-320 SRAYAKAKPAQIA
+320 ARVYAAAKPAQIA
-333 WGLGIDQKS
+333 WGLAIDQKS

-348 HCILALEAITGN
+348 HCIMALEAITGN

-377 LGFGWGNL
+377 LGFGWNNL

-423 AEYYPFKMG
+423 AKYYPFKMG
-432 GFEDTNFLAG
+432 VFEDTNFLAG

-470 PTIQACCEVFLPL
+470 PTIQATCEIFLPL

-522 MYELGLRCMPVNFE
+522 FYELGLRCMPINFE

-549 LNYKQSFE
+549 LAYKKSFE

-568 EMCGYRK
+568 EMCGYYK

-585 QPGFNTPTGRV
+585 MPGFNTPTGRV

-616 PQLSPVSTPDIA
+616 PQLSPVSTP
-628 ETYPLV
+628 EKMEEYPFV
-634 LTTGAHVLLLPFRR
+634 LTTGARTYCYFHSEGKQIPYLREMNP
-648 QADPLSA
+648 DPLI
-655 RDESRPADRDQP
+655 EINP
-667 AGRGEVRR
+667 E
-675 GRRPVGGSVQP
+675 
-686 VRHLRAQSEGEPDR
+686 
-700 QAWRGACP
+700 
-708 ARLLVP
+708 
-714 RKGRRRADALRGVA
+714 DALKHGIADGQWVEVASPFGKCVLKAKVSQIVKPGVVHA
-728 LQHQRAHPSQVHRQA
+728 QHGFWFPEKDPEEPSLYEVWRSNINELIPH
-743 RFRRAVQVHPL
+743 FMV
-754 QREAA
+754 
-759 CGKLRHR
+759 GKL
-766 HDGSLG
+766 GFGAPFKCLICSV
-772 PLRKAGDL
+772 K
-780 DGGIRFAHR
+780 
-789 LRILHG
+789 
-795 MPVVRGGLQGRAPHP
+795 PVSENYDTDMMEVWDHFGKL
-810 RGTVGHPPA
+810 VI

>member
-47 VNAAG
+47 VNSNG
-52 ELVKIEG
+52 ELVRIEG

-87 RYPMK
+87 LYPMK

-106 TWDEAFDLIAE
+106 TWDEAYDTIAE
-117 KVAYYKENYGAES
+117 KVKYFKDKYGAES
-130 ILIMGGTGREG
+130 ILVMGGTGREG
-141 GPMLPAYAQAC
+141 GPMLPAYAHAC
-152 IGTPNA
+152 LGTPNA

-168 IPRVAGTTYVLGATY
+168 IPRVAGTTYVMGATY

-197 DPMFELPELIVFWAK
+197 DPMFKLPELIVFWGK

-236 LMCVEP
+236 LMSIDP

-253 HLRLRPGTDTALAM
+253 HLRLRPGTDAALGM

-291 EELSERV
+291 EQLAERV
-298 ATMPV
+298 KEMPA
-303 EKAAEITGVD
+303 EKAAEICGLD
-313 ADLIREA
+313 ANQIREA
-320 SRAYAKAKPAQIA
+320 ARVYAAAKPAQIA
-333 WGLGIDQKS
+333 WGLAIDQKS

-348 HCILALEAITGN
+348 HCIMALEAITGN

-377 LGFGWGNL
+377 LGFGWNNL

-423 AEYYPFKMG
+423 AKYYPFKMG
-432 GFEDTNFLAG
+432 VFEDTNFLAG

-470 PTIQACCEVFLPL
+470 PTIQATCEIFLPL

-522 MYELGLRCMPVNFE
+522 FYELGLRCMPINFE

-549 LNYKQSFE
+549 LAYKRTFE

-568 EMCGYRK
+568 EMCGYYK

-585 QPGFNTPTGRV
+585 MPGFNTPTGRV

-616 PQLSPVSTPDIA
+616 PQFSPVSTP
-628 ETYPLV
+628 EKMEEYPFV
-634 LTTGAHVLLLPFRR
+634 LTTGARTYCYFHSEGKQIPYLREMNP
-648 QADPLSA
+648 DPLI
-655 RDESRPADRDQP
+655 EINP
-667 AGRGEVRR
+667 E
-675 GRRPVGGSVQP
+675 
-686 VRHLRAQSEGEPDR
+686 
-700 QAWRGACP
+700 
-708 ARLLVP
+708 
-714 RKGRRRADALRGVA
+714 DALKYGIADGQWVEVASPFGKCVLKAKVSQIVKPGVVHA
-728 LQHQRAHPSQVHRQA
+728 QHGFWFPEKDPEEPSLYEVWRSNINELIPH
-743 RFRRAVQVHPL
+743 FMV
-754 QREAA
+754 
-759 CGKLRHR
+759 GKL
-766 HDGSLG
+766 GFGAPFKCLICSV
-772 PLRKAGDL
+772 K
-780 DGGIRFAHR
+780 
-789 LRILHG
+789 
-795 MPVVRGGLQGRAPHP
+795 PVSENYDTDMMEVWDHFGKL
-810 RGTVGHPPA
+810 VI

>member
-47 VNAAG
+47 VNSNG
-52 ELVKIEG
+52 ELVRVEG

-87 RYPMK
+87 LYPMK

-106 TWDEAFDLIAE
+106 TWDEAYDTIAE
-117 KVAYYKENYGAES
+117 KVKYFKDKYGAES
-130 ILIMGGTGREG
+130 ILVMGGTGREG
-141 GPMLPAYAQAC
+141 GPMLPAYAHAC
-152 IGTPNA
+152 LGTPNA

-168 IPRVAGTTYVLGATY
+168 IPRVAGTTYVMGAAY

-197 DPMFELPELIVFWAK
+197 DPMFKLPELIVFWGK

-236 LMCVEP
+236 LMSIDP

-253 HLRLRPGTDTALAM
+253 HLRLRPGTDAALGM
-267 AMLNVIISEDLYDH
+267 AMLNVIIEEDLYDH
-281 DFVEKWCYGF
+281 DFVDKWCYGF
-291 EELSERV
+291 EQLAERV
-298 ATMPV
+298 KEMPA
-303 EKAAEITGVD
+303 EKAAEICDLD
-313 ADLIREA
+313 ANQIREA
-320 SRAYAKAKPAQIA
+320 ARVYAAAKPAQIA
-333 WGLGIDQKS
+333 WGLAIDQKS

-348 HCILALEAITGN
+348 HCIMALEAITGN

-377 LGFGWGNL
+377 LGFGWNNL

-423 AEYYPFKMG
+423 AKYYPFKMG
-432 GFEDTNFLAG
+432 VFEDTNFLAG

-470 PTIQACCEVFLPL
+470 PTIQATCEIFLPL

-522 MYELGLRCMPVNFE
+522 FYELGLRCMPINFE

-549 LNYKQSFE
+549 LAYKKSFE

-568 EMCGYRK
+568 EMCGYYK

-585 QPGFNTPTGRV
+585 MPGFNTPTGRV

-616 PQLSPVSTPDIA
+616 PQLSPVSTP
-628 ETYPLV
+628 EKMEEYPFV
-634 LTTGAHVLLLPFRR
+634 LTTGARTYCYFHSEGKQIPYLREMNP
-648 QADPLSA
+648 DPLI
-655 RDESRPADRDQP
+655 EINP
-667 AGRGEVRR
+667 E
-675 GRRPVGGSVQP
+675 
-686 VRHLRAQSEGEPDR
+686 
-700 QAWRGACP
+700 
-708 ARLLVP
+708 
-714 RKGRRRADALRGVA
+714 DALKHGIADGQWVEVASPFGKCVLKAKVSQIVKPGVVHA
-728 LQHQRAHPSQVHRQA
+728 QHGFWFPEKDPEEPSLYEVWRSNINELIPH
-743 RFRRAVQVHPL
+743 FMV
-754 QREAA
+754 
-759 CGKLRHR
+759 GKL
-766 HDGSLG
+766 GFGAPFKCLICSV
-772 PLRKAGDL
+772 K
-780 DGGIRFAHR
+780 
-789 LRILHG
+789 
-795 MPVVRGGLQGRAPHP
+795 PVSENYDTDMMEVWDHFGKL
-810 RGTVGHPPA
+810 VI